1 MCKPITSSDK
11 LVLIVQQSIPRRRAY
26 QTRVFF
32 FWLSEGVG
40 GLGNILGLSAGLF
53 HMANAADIGNTPDI
67 TTPFFC
73 FELLL

>member
-1 MCKPITSSDK
+1 MC
-11 LVLIVQQSIPRRRAY
+11 L
-26 QTRVFF
+26 F

-73 FELLL
+73 FELLLWFETARAAV